1 MPGDNSSDSVW
12 IEQALERFER
22 PLFRYALRLIGDPD
36 AARDVVQDTFL
47 RLCRAERQKV
57 EAGLAA
63 WLYTVC
69 RNRALDLVRR
79 EKRMG
84 RLGEAAT
91 KAPADQAGGPAAD
104 TERQQLGALVAE
116 ALGTLSDQHQEAFR
130 LKFQDDLSYRE
141 IGRVMG
147 VSLGQVS
154 KLIAVALVAVR
165 DRMRERGAL
174 AREG

>member
-1 MPGDNSSDSVW
+1 MPGDTGSDNGW
-12 IEQALERFER
+12 IGQALERYER
-22 PLFRYALRLIGDPD
+22 PLVRYAQRLTGDPD

-57 EAGLAA
+57 EQGLGP

-69 RNRALDLVRR
+69 RNRALDLLRR
-79 EKRMG
+79 EKRVVKLDEEG
-84 RLGEAAT
+84 TAAPVGEG
-91 KAPADQAGGPAAD
+91 GGPAEA
-104 TERQQLGALVAE
+104 TGRNELRTLVLEALGALSA
-116 ALGTLSDQHQEAFR
+116 QHQEAFR

-154 KLIAVALVAVR
+154 KLIAVALAAVR
-165 DRMRERGAL
+165 DSLRARGAL
-174 AREG
+174 A

>member
-1 MPGDNSSDSVW
+1 MPGEKGADSVW
-12 IEQALERFER
+12 IEQALERYER
-22 PLFRYALRLIGDPD
+22 PLFRYALRLTGDPD
-36 AARDVVQDTFL
+36 GARDIVQDTFM
-47 RLCRAERQKV
+47 RLCRAERLKV
-57 EAGLAA
+57 EKGLAA

-69 RNRALDLVRR
+69 RNRALDLMRR

-84 RLGEAAT
+84 KLDEAAT
-91 KAPADQAGGPAAD
+91 AAPGDRGNGPAAD
-104 TERQQLGALVAE
+104 TERQQLGAMVAE

-165 DRMRERGAL
+165 DRVRDRGAL
-174 AREG
+174 AGEG